1 MEQPRNFVVS
11 NVELNWARL
20 TTPQSPF
27 GTSQYEIQI
36 ATEDTTQ
43 AEELIANHIAMKEK
57 DGKWVASL
65 KRKEFKANG
74 ESNGKVRVVDG
85 NKQPLD
91 ASTIGNGSVG
101 NIILFQMPYDRAGRQ
116 GIMSSL
122 TAVQVTDLVEFS
134 GSNSVDFEMVG
145 GMEPVAATSV
155 KEDADDLF

>member
-1 MEQPRNFVVS
+1 MEKPRNFVVS

-74 ESNGKVRVVDG
+74 ENNGKVRVVDST
-85 NKQPLD
+85 KQPVE
-91 ASTIGNGSVG
+91 AGSIGNGSTG
-101 NIILFQMPYDRAGRQ
+101 NVIVFQYPYDTAGRK
-116 GIMSSL
+116 GIANSL
-122 TAVQVTDLVEFS
+122 TAIQVTDLVVYS
-134 GSNSVDFEMVG
+134 GSDSVDFDVLESLA
-145 GMEPVAATSV
+145 PTKTSTGETV
-155 KEDADDLF
+155 TDDMF